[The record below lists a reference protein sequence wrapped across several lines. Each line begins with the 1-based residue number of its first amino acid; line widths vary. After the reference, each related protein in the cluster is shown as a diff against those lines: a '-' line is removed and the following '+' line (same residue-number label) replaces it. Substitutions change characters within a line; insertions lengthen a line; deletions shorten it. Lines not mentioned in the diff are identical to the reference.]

1 MQAIIEFLIPKFTLY
16 GFNIL
21 CVCATRLVTQS
32 DTIRKG
38 NAMMIVVRD
47 TFQAKFGKAGAL
59 VALFK
64 ELRQQWPGQSVDR
77 IFTDASGPFDTVVTE
92 ATVESVA
99 AWQQRQASVSSM
111 PAFGDWF
118 ARMMPLVESGRRE
131 FYTIEE

>member
-1 MQAIIEFLIPKFTLY
+1 
-16 GFNIL
+16 
-21 CVCATRLVTQS
+21 
-32 DTIRKG
+32 
-38 NAMMIVVRD
+38 MMIVVRD

-64 ELRQQWPGQSVDR
+64 ELRQQWPEQSVDR

-99 AWQQRQASVSSM
+99 SWQQRQASVSSM
-111 PAFGDWF
+111 LAFGDWF
-118 ARMMPLVESGRRE
+118 ARMMPLVELGRRE

>member
-1 MQAIIEFLIPKFTLY
+1 M
-16 GFNIL
+16 
-21 CVCATRLVTQS
+21 
-32 DTIRKG
+32 RKG
-38 NAMMIVVRD
+38 NALMIVVRD

-77 IFTDASGPFDTVVTE
+77 IYTDASGPFDTVVTE

-99 AWQQRQASVSSM
+99 AWQQRQASISSM

-131 FYTIEE
+131 FYTIED